1 MLVSILQI
9 SKILSIFQK
18 KNSKEVN
25 FNRVFFKKNRNED
38 EHNLHFNCMNQF
50 LNEKHRKNVKLGN
63 VAQDI
68 FFKQ

>member
-38 EHNLHFNCMNQF
+38 EHNLHYNRMNQF
-50 LNEKHRKNVKLGN
+50 LNVEIFV
-63 VAQDI
+63 
-68 FFKQ
+68 FFKYQFCKVFRG

>member
-9 SKILSIFQK
+9 SKLLSIFQK

-38 EHNLHFNCMNQF
+38 EHNLHFNRMNQF

>member
-38 EHNLHFNCMNQF
+38 EHNLHFNRVNQF

>member
-38 EHNLHFNCMNQF
+38 EHNLHFNRMNQF